1 VPSLEGSLQGVGN
14 TFLAVVSAILW
25 RVGPHRSVSVRRE
38 PHEAL
43 RSRIGPAVQRIGAT
57 PSTMRR
63 SALTPSHC
71 HPLRGKPSRRV
82 YINNLQIINVFLHG
96 LDNVPTSHRRA
107 LLRVTHPAMK

>member
-1 VPSLEGSLQGVGN
+1 MQGVCN

-25 RVGPHRSVSVRRE
+25 RVGPHRSVSVRGE

-57 PSTMRR
+57 PSTVRR

-71 HPLRGKPSRRV
+71 HPLRSTRSRRV
-82 YINNLQIINVFLHG
+82 YINNLPIINDFLHG
-96 LDNVPTSHRRA
+96 LDNVPTSRRRV
-107 LLRVTHPAMK
+107 LLRVAHPAMK